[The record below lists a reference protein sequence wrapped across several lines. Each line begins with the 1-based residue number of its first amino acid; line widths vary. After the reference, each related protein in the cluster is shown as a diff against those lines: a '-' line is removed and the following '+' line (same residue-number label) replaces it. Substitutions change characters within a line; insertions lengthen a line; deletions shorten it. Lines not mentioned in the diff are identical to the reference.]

1 MHGAYSRGSKVPQFW
16 QIYHIKIKANFDAH
30 GLAKFGVKQIFNT
43 IWIEEIPSC
52 IHYVV
57 ILEKFALVI

>member
-1 MHGAYSRGSKVPQFW
+1 MHGTYSRGSKVPPFW

-52 IHYVV
+52 I
-57 ILEKFALVI
+57 KS